1 MNLQNSSPNLERVT
15 VESCLLT
22 RTVILLRSTCR
33 ELLLLLLPKYSRSTC
48 LDPVV
53 WKSPPSVQ
61 FDFTVGRLILHFS
74 KRSQDLCK
82 QFSASSV
89 GADRET
95 HPFKITVRQLTDC
108 LQMTHFQS
116 RIGALHNYVLRLLKS
131 FSSSHF
137 GCQAMFAF
145 LSFYFHKIILHKSS
159 RACFVYHP

>member
-53 WKSPPSVQ
+53 WKSPPLVL

-74 KRSQDLCK
+74 KRSKDLCK

-95 HPFKITVRQLTDC
+95 HTCKITMRQLTDC
-108 LQMTHFQS
+108 LQMTHFQNGVS
-116 RIGALHNYVLRLLKS
+116 ALHVLRLLKS

-137 GCQAMFAF
+137 GCQAIFAF
-145 LSFYFHKIILHKSS
+145 LSFSFHKIILHKSS
-159 RACFVYHP
+159 RACFVYLP